1 MPKIFEKDGY
11 RFFFYTNE
19 HPPIHAHV
27 RCGGGEAV
35 FAVEERVELRE
46 SYGLKVQELA
56 KAQRLAE
63 EHRQLIIDKWH
74 ENIARHRP

>member
-1 MPKIFEKDGY
+1 MPKTFEKDGY
-11 RFFFYTNE
+11 RFFFYTS
-19 HPPIHAHV
+19 
-27 RCGGGEAV
+27 GGEAV
-35 FAVEERVELRE
+35 FDIEECVELRD

-63 EHRQLIIDKWH
+63 EHRQLIVDKWH

>member
-11 RFFFYTNE
+11 RFFLYTNE
-19 HPPIHAHV
+19 HPTIHTHV
-27 RCGGGEAV
+27 RYGDGEAV
-35 FAVEERVELRE
+35 FDVKERVELRE

-74 ENIARHRP
+74 ENVGRHRQ